1 MNSKNKKAL
10 LIVSFGT
17 SYPQAIENCIEPVEA
32 AMAQMAPDYDVFR
45 AFTSGMIIQ
54 KLKKVFQMN
63 VCPPEEALEMLAGQG
78 YTVIAVQP
86 THILAGVE
94 YHDLAAQVERF
105 GQEHPEI
112 QVSMGQPLLFENED
126 YSRAAAALETWMPRT
141 KEDEVVLL
149 MGHGTEHFSNSAYFA
164 LQHYLDALETHAVY
178 VANVEAPPILD
189 EVMQQM
195 KHQGVNRV
203 YLMPFMLVAGDHAR
217 NDMAGDD
224 KASWQNR
231 LLTYG
236 FEVEV
241 ILRGLGESEA
251 FCRLYAQKA
260 AKLLDTVCPGLQ
272 TRLGK

>member
-1 MNSKNKKAL
+1 M
-10 LIVSFGT
+10 IVSFGT

-45 AFTSGMIIQ
+45 AFYVGNDYPKAEKSFSDECLSAGGST
-54 KLKKVFQMN
+54 
-63 VCPPEEALEMLAGQG
+63 EMLAGQG

-105 GQEHPEI
+105 GQEHPEM

-203 YLMPFMLVAGDHAR
+203 YLMPFNACGR
-217 NDMAGDD
+217 R
-224 KASWQNR
+224 S
-231 LLTYG
+231 
-236 FEVEV
+236 
-241 ILRGLGESEA
+241 
-251 FCRLYAQKA
+251 
-260 AKLLDTVCPGLQ
+260 CPQ
-272 TRLGK
+272 